1 MPKVLTQIAFFF
13 FGTRRRIL
21 GSILS
26 ACIYL
31 LIFAFYME
39 YRLGLEPCPMC
50 IVQRIAIALV
60 ALVALIAMIHHR
72 GLDWYFGAITLIT
85 LGGAASATRHLYL
98 QSLPADQIPSCGP
111 DLAYLIK
118 FSYFEDALRM
128 LFIGDGNCAEIVWT
142 LLGIS
147 IPGWVLI
154 ACIQILVMSALA
166 LKIRT

>member
-128 LFIGDGNCAEIVWT
+128 LFIGDGNCTEIVWS

-154 ACIQILVMSALA
+154 ACAQILLMSALVF
-166 LKIRT
+166 KVKN

>member
-13 FGTRRRIL
+13 FGTRRRSL

-72 GLDWYFGAITLIT
+72 GLDWYFGAITLVT
-85 LGGAASATRHLYL
+85 LGGAVSATRHLYL

-128 LFIGDGNCAEIVWT
+128 LFIGDGNCAEIVWS
-142 LLGIS
+142 LMGIS

-154 ACIQILVMSALA
+154 ACVQILLMSALVF
-166 LKIRT
+166 KVKT

>member
-1 MPKVLTQIAFFF
+1 
-13 FGTRRRIL
+13 
-21 GSILS
+21 
-26 ACIYL
+26 
-31 LIFAFYME
+31 
-39 YRLGLEPCPMC
+39 
-50 IVQRIAIALV
+50 
-60 ALVALIAMIHHR
+60 MIHHR

-128 LFIGDGNCAEIVWT
+128 LFIGDGNCAEIVWS
-142 LLGIS
+142 LMGIS

>member
-1 MPKVLTQIAFFF
+1 MSKVLTQIAFFF

-21 GSILS
+21 GSIFS
-26 ACIYL
+26 ACVYL
-31 LIFAFYME
+31 LAFAFFME
-39 YRLGLEPCPMC
+39 YQLGLEPCPMC

-60 ALVALIAMIHHR
+60 ALLALIAIVHNQ
-72 GLDWYFGAITLIT
+72 GLNWYFGFITFIT
-85 LGGAASATRHLYL
+85 LGGAASATRPLYL
-98 QSLPADQIPSCGP
+98 QSLPADQIPTCGP

-128 LFIGDGNCAEIVWT
+128 LFIGDGNCAEVVWS

-154 ACIQILVMSALA
+154 ACVQILLMSALIF
-166 LKIRT
+166 KVKT

>member
-1 MPKVLTQIAFFF
+1 
-13 FGTRRRIL
+13 
-21 GSILS
+21 
-26 ACIYL
+26 
-31 LIFAFYME
+31 ME

-50 IVQRIAIALV
+50 IVQRIAISLV

-128 LFIGDGNCAEIVWT
+128 LFIGDGNCAEIVWS

-154 ACIQILVMSALA
+154 ACIQILLMSALIF
-166 LKIRT
+166 KVKT

>member
-50 IVQRIAIALV
+50 IVQRIAIAL
-60 ALVALIAMIHHR
+60 AGLIALIAMVHR
-72 GLDWYFGAITLIT
+72 KGLDWYFGAITLVT

-128 LFIGDGNCAEIVWT
+128 LFIGDGNCAEIVWS
-142 LLGIS
+142 LMGIS

>member
-26 ACIYL
+26 ASIYL
-31 LIFAFYME
+31 LLFAFYME
-39 YRLGLEPCPMC
+39 YQLGLEPCPMC
-50 IVQRIAIALV
+50 IVQRIGIAL
-60 ALVALIAMIHHR
+60 AGLIALIAIIHHKN
-72 GLDWYFGAITLIT
+72 LNWYFGLIT
-85 LGGAASATRHLYL
+85 LVTLGAAASASRHLYL
-98 QSLPADQIPSCGP
+98 QSLPLDQIPSCGP

-118 FSYFEDALRM
+118 FSYFGDALKM
-128 LFIGDGNCAEIVWT
+128 LFVGDGNCSEIVWS

-154 ACIQILVMSALA
+154 ACIQILLMASIAFKV
-166 LKIRT
+166 KT

>member
-1 MPKVLTQIAFFF
+1 
-13 FGTRRRIL
+13 
-21 GSILS
+21 
-26 ACIYL
+26 
-31 LIFAFYME
+31 
-39 YRLGLEPCPMC
+39 MC

-128 LFIGDGNCAEIVWT
+128 LFIGDGNCAEIVWS

-154 ACIQILVMSALA
+154 ACIQILLMSALIF
-166 LKIRT
+166 KVKT